1 MMGMMKSNN
10 AHIVESVFTY
20 LVPRMSSSAL
30 NAEVSFSTVPGARLG
45 SYDRDKGVDRDIT

>member
-1 MMGMMKSNN
+1 MGMMKSNN

-30 NAEVSFSTVPGARLG
+30 NAEVSFATVPGARLG